1 MVIIKL
7 KGGLGNQMFQYA
19 AARQLSVLHNVELK
33 LDLSFL
39 EKDNTDYTK
48 RYFELDN
55 FKINS
60 SIASVEEVARLNK
73 KSLKNIIS
81 GKYVKE
87 LKLGPFSIKPHT
99 KKDCYISG
107 FWQSTTYFR
116 NIEKLLKNEFEFKE
130 PVYDSFFSDIKS
142 KILDTNSVSLHFRRG
157 DYVTNKRANFSHGVC
172 SIEYYQ
178 KAVNYIA
185 KRINNPTL
193 FIFSDDIHWVKC
205 NFKTTLPAIF
215 VEQKNESLHTD
226 FQLMSICKHNIIAN
240 SSYSWWAAWLN
251 NNSTKIVVLPR
262 IWFRNKWKQIFIA
275 KDFIPKQWIKL

>member
-1 MVIIKL
+1 MVIVKL

-19 AARQLSVLHNVELK
+19 AARQLSVMHNVELK

-39 EKDNTDYTK
+39 EKNNTDYTK
-48 RYFELDN
+48 RYYELDKFN
-55 FKINS
+55 LNS
-60 SIASVEEVARLNK
+60 TIANLEEVERLNK
-73 KSLKNIIS
+73 KSLKNILAGQYI
-81 GKYVKE
+81 KE
-87 LKLGPFSIKPHT
+87 LNLGPFRIKPHT
-99 KKDCYISG
+99 NSNCYVTG
-107 FWQSTTYFR
+107 FWQSPTYFR
-116 NIEKLLKNEFEFKE
+116 DIEKILKKEFEFNE
-130 PVYDSFFSDIKS
+130 PVHDSYFSNIKS

-157 DYVTNKRANFSHGVC
+157 DYVTNKKANFSHGVC

-178 KAVNYIA
+178 KAINYIA
-185 KRINNPTL
+185 DRVNNPTL
-193 FIFSDDIHWVKC
+193 FVFSDDIRWVKR
-205 NFKTTLPAIF
+205 NFKNTLPTIF

-251 NNSTKIVVLPR
+251 SNSNKIVVAPR